1 MNLPTQYWI
10 PRIRIMFAAED
21 PAKYVRRVADAFQ
34 ARKFTESLL
43 RYNLYV
49 DNMPMEGV
57 GELDSASMKRITEW
71 AKGPSVLNK
80 DKRSAQFCTLY
91 IIVVEFITRAAA
103 NLNAW
108 CNML

>member
-21 PAKYVRRVADAFQ
+21 PAKYVRRVAEAFH
-34 ARKFTESLL
+34 ARKYTEALL

-71 AKGPSVLNK
+71 AKGPSNLSK
-80 DKRSAQFCTLY
+80 DKRFKLFNS
-91 IIVVEFITRAAA
+91 
-103 NLNAW
+103 NLNSI
-108 CNML
+108 